1 MLNPDTIEG
10 SLLGDTGAA
19 DGISGLAFDS
29 AGHLLASTLDGSFG
43 SRTSRLLEIDPDS
56 GSLIAEIGSI
66 TDGPGGTTISVGDL
80 ATQPAT
86 GSLFALRS
94 GEDGLF
100 QAGKLYTLEP
110 ATGVATLLGDT
121 GTPGDGGLAFA
132 PDGFL
137 YTTRWDEAQGT
148 GWLRLLDPTDGSA
161 LGEVSRSATA
171 SAP

>member
-1 MLNPDTIEG
+1 MPAGVTDLGDLKPSPYLLYGGFSPDSFGTPSAVAVLNPDSIEG
-10 SLLGDTGAA
+10 SPLGDTGAA

-43 SRTSRLLEIDPDS
+43 SRTSRLSFQIDPDS

-66 TDGPGGTTISVGDL
+66 TDGPGGTTISVAHL

-110 ATGVATLLGDT
+110 ATGVATLRG
-121 GTPGDGGLAFA
+121 
-132 PDGFL
+132 
-137 YTTRWDEAQGT
+137 
-148 GWLRLLDPTDGSA
+148 
-161 LGEVSRSATA
+161 
-171 SAP
+171 